1 MHRTIGTFVAGL
13 VLLAM
18 VGAPVGAVVDTPIS
32 ASIDRSTVENEAYS
46 TTDAPECSF
55 PFTVTDATGTD
66 VHIDEEPETV
76 VTLNP
81 SAAQTMWEIGARE
94 KVVGVTKHASNL
106 EGADDRK
113 NVSAAGETISTELV
127 TELDPDLVLVPSST
141 VATEEIVETLREAGL
156 TVYYYPTSDSIDEVR
171 DRTVL
176 TGRMVGEC
184 EGAHRTVEWMDEEL
198 DVVERAVAD
207 EPHPGVLYV
216 FFGFTAGNGT
226 HVHDVLEAAGAINLA
241 AEAGIVGYEQLNEE
255 TVVEADPDWIVLNSN
270 SPELPD
276 RAGFER
282 TSAVESNRT
291 VVIDINVINRPGPR
305 IVHAVTRLAETFH
318 PEAYAE
324 AKRAGESTPTSDQ
337 SIEGTPPT
345 DSNSPGNS
353 TPTQNLT
360 STPLGGPDEQP
371 GFGPISAL
379 VSLVIV
385 ALALG
390 GRSRG
395 T

>member
-1 MHRTIGTFVAGL
+1 MHRTIGTIVAGL

-32 ASIDRSTVENEAYS
+32 ASIDRSTVENGAHS
-46 TTDAPECSF
+46 TTDALECSF

-226 HVHDVLEAAGAINLA
+226 HVHDVLETAGATNLA
-241 AEAGIVGYEQLNEE
+241 AEAGIDGYEQLNEE

-276 RAGFER
+276 GAGFEQ

-291 VVIDINVINRPGPR
+291 VIIDINVINRPGPR

-318 PEAYAE
+318 PEAYAD
-324 AKRAGESTPTSDQ
+324 AKRAGESTPTPDQ

-353 TPTQNLT
+353 TPTENLT

-371 GFGPISAL
+371 GFGAISAL
-379 VSLVIV
+379 ASLVIV